1 LEKNNQVKV
10 IMKTSILSW
19 SLRITAAVILLQ
31 TLYFK
36 FTAAEESI
44 YIFTAL
50 GVEPY
55 GRIATGILEL
65 ITVILILM
73 PRTTFVGAL
82 LGSGIMVGAI
92 FSHLF
97 VLGIEVENDGGT
109 LFVLAIIT
117 LVCCVTLFFL
127 NRDKVA
133 IFLKLKL

>member
-1 LEKNNQVKV
+1 
-10 IMKTSILSW
+10 MKTSILSW
-19 SLRITAAVILLQ
+19 ILRITAAIILSQ

-36 FTAAEESI
+36 FTGAEESI

-65 ITVILILM
+65 LTAILILI
-73 PRTTFVGAL
+73 PRTIFLGAL
-82 LGSGIMVGAI
+82 LGSGIMVGAV

-109 LFVLAIIT
+109 LFTLALVT
-117 LVCCVTLFFL
+117 LVCCVILMFL
-127 NRDKVA
+127 NWDKGA
-133 IFLKLKL
+133 NLLKLKL

>member
-1 LEKNNQVKV
+1 
-10 IMKTSILSW
+10 MKTSILSW
-19 SLRITAAVILLQ
+19 ILRITAAIIFLQ

-36 FTAAEESI
+36 FTGAEESI

-65 ITVILILM
+65 LTAILILI
-73 PRTTFVGAL
+73 PRTIFLGAL

-97 VLGIEVENDGGT
+97 ILGIEVENDGGT
-109 LFVLAIIT
+109 LFTLAVVT
-117 LVCCVTLFFL
+117 LVCCVILMFL
-127 NRDKVA
+127 NRYKGA
-133 IFLKLKL
+133 NLLKLKL

>member
-1 LEKNNQVKV
+1 
-10 IMKTSILSW
+10 MKTTILSW
-19 SLRITAAVILLQ
+19 ILRIAVSVILLQ

-44 YIFTAL
+44 FIFNAL

-73 PRTTFVGAL
+73 PRTVLLGAL

-92 FSHLF
+92 LSHLF
-97 VLGIEVENDGGT
+97 VLGIEVQGDGGT
-109 LFVLAIIT
+109 LFALANII
-117 LVCCVTLFFL
+117 LLSCLSLIFL
-127 NRDKVA
+127 NRDKLPNL
-133 IFLKLKL
+133 LKSKI

>member
-1 LEKNNQVKV
+1 
-10 IMKTSILSW
+10 MKTSILSW
-19 SLRITAAVILLQ
+19 ILRITAAVILLQ

-36 FTAAEESI
+36 FTGAEESI

-65 ITVILILM
+65 ITVILILI
-73 PRTTFVGAL
+73 PRTTFLGAL

-109 LFVLAIIT
+109 LFILAIVT
-117 LVCCVTLFFL
+117 LVCCVTLIFL
-127 NRDKVA
+127 NRDKVTN
-133 IFLKLKL
+133 FLKLKL

>member
-1 LEKNNQVKV
+1 
-10 IMKTSILSW
+10 MKTTILSW
-19 SLRITAAVILLQ
+19 ILRIAVAVILLQ

-44 YIFTAL
+44 YIFNAL

-65 ITVILILM
+65 ITVILILI
-73 PRTTFVGAL
+73 PRTLLLGAS

-97 VLGIEVENDGGT
+97 VLGIEVQGDGGT
-109 LFVLAIIT
+109 LFALANIT
-117 LVCCVTLFFL
+117 LLSCLTLIFL
-127 NRDKVA
+127 NRDKLPNL
-133 IFLKLKL
+133 LKLKI

>member
-1 LEKNNQVKV
+1 
-10 IMKTSILSW
+10 MKTTILSW
-19 SLRITAAVILLQ
+19 ILRIAVSVILLQ

-44 YIFTAL
+44 FIFNAL
-50 GVEPY
+50 DVEPY

-73 PRTTFVGAL
+73 PRTVLLGAL

-97 VLGIEVENDGGT
+97 VLGIEVQGDGGT
-109 LFVLAIIT
+109 LFALANIT
-117 LVCCVTLFFL
+117 LLSCLTLIFL
-127 NRDKVA
+127 NRDKLPNL
-133 IFLKLKL
+133 LKLKI

>member
-1 LEKNNQVKV
+1 
-10 IMKTSILSW
+10 MKTTILSW
-19 SLRITAAVILLQ
+19 ILRIAVSVILLQ

-44 YIFTAL
+44 FIFNAL

-73 PRTTFVGAL
+73 PRTVLLGAL

-92 FSHLF
+92 LSHLF
-97 VLGIEVENDGGT
+97 VLGIEVQGDGGT
-109 LFVLAIIT
+109 LFALANII
-117 LVCCVTLFFL
+117 LLSCLSLIFL
-127 NRDKVA
+127 NRDKLPNL
-133 IFLKLKL
+133 LKLKI

>member
-1 LEKNNQVKV
+1 
-10 IMKTSILSW
+10 MKTSILSW
-19 SLRITAAVILLQ
+19 ILRITAAVILLQ

-36 FTAAEESI
+36 FTGAEESI

-65 ITVILILM
+65 ITVILLLI
-73 PRTTFVGAL
+73 PRSTFLGAL

-109 LFVLAIIT
+109 LFILAIIT
-117 LVCCVTLFFL
+117 LVCCVTLIFL
-127 NRDKVA
+127 NRDKVTN
-133 IFLKLKL
+133 FLKLKL

>member
-1 LEKNNQVKV
+1 
-10 IMKTSILSW
+10 MKTTILSW
-19 SLRITAAVILLQ
+19 ILRITAAVILLQ

-36 FTAAEESI
+36 FTGAEESI

-65 ITVILILM
+65 ITVILILI
-73 PRTTFVGAL
+73 PRTTFLGAL

-97 VLGIEVENDGGT
+97 VLGIEVESDGGT
-109 LFVLAIIT
+109 LFILAIVT
-117 LVCCVTLFFL
+117 LVCCVTLIFL

-133 IFLKLKL
+133 NFLKLKL

>member
-1 LEKNNQVKV
+1 
-10 IMKTSILSW
+10 MKTTILSW
-19 SLRITAAVILLQ
+19 ILRITVAVILLQ

-36 FTAAEESI
+36 FTGAEESI

-65 ITVILILM
+65 ITVILLLI
-73 PRTTFVGAL
+73 PRSTFLGAL

-109 LFVLAIIT
+109 LFILAIVT
-117 LVCCVTLFFL
+117 LVCCVTLIFL
-127 NRDKVA
+127 NRDKVTN
-133 IFLKLKL
+133 FLKLKL

>member
-1 LEKNNQVKV
+1 
-10 IMKTSILSW
+10 MKTSILSW
-19 SLRITAAVILLQ
+19 ILRITAAVILLQ

-36 FTAAEESI
+36 FTGAEESI

-82 LGSGIMVGAI
+82 LGSVIMVGAI

-109 LFVLAIIT
+109 LFILAIVT
-117 LVCCVTLFFL
+117 LVCCVTLIFL

-133 IFLKLKL
+133 NFLKLKL